1 MVSLKK
7 YCWYAS
13 YGSNIS
19 KHRFECY
26 ITGGRPTGST
36 RNYKGCSNK
45 TLPLRQFVFTT
56 SRELYFAKRSKT
68 WSNGGVGFITSR
80 EDPDNI
86 TICKAYLICVD
97 QFIEIALQE
106 SRGLTRKDFDLQK
119 CYEDGYYEMNCNSW
133 YGLLLLLGLKEDYPI
148 FTFTSCKTLYS
159 EINKPDEYY
168 LLTISTGLKELN
180 YKNEDIV
187 SYLESKR
194 GIKEY
199 YNHSALVSIVEKEI
213 N

>member
-19 KHRFECY
+19 KPRFECY
-26 ITGGRPTGST
+26 ITGGRPTGSA
-36 RNYKGCSNK
+36 RKYEGCSDK
-45 TLPLRQFVFTT
+45 TLPLSQFVFTT
-56 SRELYFAKRSKT
+56 SRELYFAKKSKS
-68 WSNGGVGFITSR
+68 WSNGGVGFITSS
-80 EDPDNI
+80 EIPDNI
-86 TICKAYLICVD
+86 TICKAYLIRVD

-106 SRGLTRKDFDLQK
+106 SSGLTRKDFDFQK

-133 YGLLLLLGLKEDYPI
+133 YGLLLSLGLEEDYPI

-180 YKNEDIV
+180 YKNEYIV

-199 YNHSALVSIVEKEI
+199 FNHSDLVSLVEKGM

>member
-7 YCWYAS
+7 YFWYAS

-19 KHRFECY
+19 KTRFDCY
-26 ITGGRPTGST
+26 ITGGRPTGSAKE
-36 RNYKGCSNK
+36 YEGCSNK
-45 TLPLRQFVFTT
+45 TLPISQYVFTT
-56 SRELYFAKRSKT
+56 PRELYFAKRSKS
-68 WSNGGVGFITSR
+68 WSNGGVGFITR
-80 EDPDNI
+80 NEVTDNP
-86 TICKAYLICVD
+86 TICKAYLISVD

-106 SRGLTRKDFDLQK
+106 SSGLNREDFDFQK

-133 YGLLLLLGLKEDYPI
+133 YGLLLFLGLNKGFPI
-148 FTFTSCKTLYS
+148 FTFTNCKTLYS

-168 LLTISTGLKELN
+168 LLNIITGLKELN
-180 YKNEDIV
+180 YKKKYIV

-199 YNHSALVSIVEKEI
+199 FTHSDLVSLVEKEM